1 MAIAGQIQNPIN
13 FSDYFNVRIMV
24 MQKSLSTQWL
34 LNGWL
39 ISGLV
44 AGLVL
49 ALYGLYWKS
58 VGNFV
63 ISIDQCEVL
72 FCDFYRHFY
81 PMGRELFASFRPVQ
95 GFFYSPFA
103 ALLFSWSATVS
114 SREALVIWS
123 AVQTAALVGLYL
135 IPMVSLVGRSPAWQ
149 VLYPLIYLTSFPL
162 LHNLKWG
169 QVSVIVTLLILAAL
183 VLYDRGQPA
192 WSAAVLALA
201 IATKY
206 YPAIFLVYFL
216 FRRDLRYLVTCS
228 LFSGILL
235 FVLPVLLLGFEH
247 TLEFYRL
254 TGAASARALESWM
267 RQDVNTQYIARVA
280 DRLLS
285 GKQAPL
291 LEAGFKWLGLL
302 LSGLNITLLWS
313 VIRSGRERMTYWA
326 WSLLFST
333 LPFWLATSWP
343 HYFVFLPISQVFL
356 LVETFQSDA
365 ATWKKAGLAILIS
378 CSSLFSNTLTF
389 ILIGR
394 WQDYSSRGFLFFAN
408 ALLILAVI
416 GLLNRKGDLRY

>member
-1 MAIAGQIQNPIN
+1 
-13 FSDYFNVRIMV
+13 
-24 MQKSLSTQWL
+24 MQKSLSTQWF

-39 ISGLV
+39 MSGV
-44 AGLVL
+44 AGVLVL
-49 ALYGLYWKS
+49 ALYGLHWKS

-81 PMGRELFASFRPVQ
+81 PMGRELFTSFQPVQ

-114 SREALVIWS
+114 SREALMIWG
-123 AVQTAALVGLYL
+123 AVQAAGVAGLYL
-135 IPMVSLVGRSPAWQ
+135 IPMVCLAGRGRAWQ
-149 VLYPLIYLTSFPL
+149 VLYSLIFLTSFPL

-192 WSAAVLALA
+192 WSAVVLALA
-201 IATKY
+201 IAIKY

-235 FVLPVLLLGFEH
+235 FVLPVLLLGFGR

-254 TGAASARALESWM
+254 TGAASARALETWM
-267 RQDVNTQYIARVA
+267 RQDLNTQYVVRVA

-285 GKQAPL
+285 GKLAPS
-291 LEAGFKWLGLL
+291 LEAGLRWLGLL
-302 LSGLNITLLWS
+302 VSGLNITLLWA
-313 VIRSGRERMTYWA
+313 VIRSSRERMTYWA

-356 LVETFQSDA
+356 LVETVQSDA

-378 CSSLFSNTLTF
+378 CSSLFSSTLAF

-408 ALLILAVI
+408 ALLILAMI
-416 GLLNRKGDLRY
+416 ALLNLKGGLRLWPAGLLPKPPRRMA

>member
-1 MAIAGQIQNPIN
+1 
-13 FSDYFNVRIMV
+13 
-24 MQKSLSTQWL
+24 MQKSRPTQRF

-39 ISGLV
+39 ISGLA
-44 AGLVL
+44 AGFIL
-49 ALYGLYWKS
+49 ALYGLHWKS

-63 ISIDQCEVL
+63 VSIDQCEVL

-81 PMGRELFASFRPVQ
+81 PMGRELFISFRPAE

-103 ALLFSWSATVS
+103 ALLFSWSAAVS

-123 AVQTAALVGLYL
+123 FVQMAALAGLYL
-135 IPMVSLVGRSPAWQ
+135 LPMVSLAGRGRAWQ
-149 VLYPLIYLTSFPL
+149 VLYSLVYLTSFPL

-201 IATKY
+201 IAIKY

-216 FRRDLRYLVTCS
+216 FRRDLRYLLTCGV
-228 LFSGILL
+228 FSGIMV

-254 TGAASARALESWM
+254 TGAASARAFETWM
-267 RQDVNTQYIARVA
+267 RQDLNTQYVVRVA
-280 DRLLS
+280 DRLLT
-285 GKQAPL
+285 GKQSPG
-291 LEAGFKWLGLL
+291 LEAGFRWLGLMV
-302 LSGLNITLLWS
+302 SGLNIALLWA
-313 VIRSGRERMTYWA
+313 VIRSGRERMIYWA

-343 HYFVFLPISQVFL
+343 HYFVFLPISQVYL
-356 LVETFQSDA
+356 LVETVQSDA
-365 ATWKKAGLAILIS
+365 VTWKKVGLGILIT
-378 CSSLFSNTLTF
+378 CSGLFSSTLAF
-389 ILIGR
+389 FLIGR

-408 ALLILAVI
+408 ALLILAMI
-416 GLLNRKGDLRY
+416 ALLNLKGGLRLWPVGWLLRLPRRMA